1 MILFK
6 EKKKNSTFD
15 TNIFFLRKGHDRY
28 RDPKTHQITP
38 ALYRV
43 RAPFF
48 WRNTIA
54 LFAVSSIPL
63 AVYLYTFKKMGD
75 DDLGDIPIPPI
86 SDEELQKLKLEYENQ
101 K

>member
-1 MILFK
+1 MIVT
-6 EKKKNSTFD
+6 EIQNSSNHTSLVQSKSS
-15 TNIFFLRKGHDRY
+15 I
-28 RDPKTHQITP
+28 
-38 ALYRV
+38 
-43 RAPFF
+43 F

-54 LFAVSSIPL
+54 LFAVSCIPL